1 MRRHSLLS
9 RYAPFNE
16 PGRFARAA
24 GASHLVAA
32 RLQPSYYPWGEA
44 WIDLVF
50 VRDGQIALLPF
61 VQIDPPMI
69 LVREASAMIWPSW
82 LPLDEPA
89 IEGLEALLEPWLLSH
104 ALLGAL
110 DEEVIGFFTD
120 DTQARASFDAA
131 REARFLCAAPAEAVL
146 ADAAPYVYA
155 QRFASGR
162 RVGIRSPDAA
172 FGASLLARIANTVHA
187 DLGSVQRNELARAWY
202 GIGVYDALPNASFD
216 VTIGLSH
223 EAATASVAL
232 EVAHGDD
239 AVVSLARPIFPLLAC
254 SFDPADG
261 ESLRAFSV
269 RAREPILRASRVVP
283 APVIGG
289 STGRIAVV
297 IRDDGLIAPEADVD
311 YARALVE
318 ALMAQGFDAQLTV
331 ASAARAEGLDLIHL
345 FGHRHVQQFAYILE
359 EAQRLGIPV
368 VCTPLFDDVENESLW
383 GTAATRTLLSGIRD
397 DATQQMIERG
407 IAERRLLLNVEERGK
422 AAYDEAQVRAM
433 LKQSQS
439 AIFTTRAEEAE
450 VRARF
455 GFAGSSRI
463 VAALPSAPVIPEPIG
478 ALCGIDEYL
487 LIHAAVEPRAN
498 QWIAAR
504 AAGEIGATCV
514 LSGTVENA
522 EYYQAVLEAAGA
534 NTIWLPQDRLSA
546 GQLEALY
553 AGARLFV
560 DLSWAG
566 HGAAR
571 LVRAALRGTMPVYST
586 PLGLGELW
594 PELTGGVDP
603 ASLESAVTVLRQA
616 WMRAPAVGYQIADRT
631 AQHCDPLRSLQ
642 AVLGAYAEAA
652 GVKAG

>member
-9 RYAPFNE
+9 RFAPFVE
-16 PGRFARAA
+16 PGGFARVV
-24 GASHLVAA
+24 GSGYLVAA
-32 RLQPSYYPWGEA
+32 RLQPSYYPWPEA
-44 WIDLVF
+44 WLDLVF
-50 VRDGQIALLPF
+50 WREGETALLPF

-69 LVREASAMIWPSW
+69 LVREASPLIWPSW
-82 LPLDEPA
+82 LSLEVPVIDA
-89 IEGLEALLEPWLLSH
+89 LEALLEPWLLSH

-110 DEEVIGFFTD
+110 DEEVIGYFTED
-120 DTQARASFDAA
+120 PQARATFDAA
-131 REARFLCAAPAEAVL
+131 REARFLCAAPAELVL

-155 QRFASGR
+155 QRFAQGR
-162 RVGIRSPDAA
+162 RVGIRSSDAA
-172 FGASLLARIANTVHA
+172 LGAALLARMANTVHA

-216 VTIGLSH
+216 VTIGPRH
-223 EAATASVAL
+223 EAATASIAL
-232 EVAHGDD
+232 EVADGDD
-239 AVVSLARPIFPLLAC
+239 AMVSLTRPVFPLLAC

-261 ESLRAFSV
+261 EPVRTFSA
-269 RAREPILRASRVVP
+269 RAREPILRASRIVP

-289 STGRIAVV
+289 SSGRIAVV

-318 ALMAQGFDAQLTV
+318 ALVVQGFDAQLTV

-345 FGHRHVQQFAYILE
+345 FGHRHVQQFAYILD
-359 EAQRLGIPV
+359 EAKRLGIPV
-368 VCTPLFDDVENESLW
+368 VCTPLFDDFENESLW
-383 GTAATRTLLSGIRD
+383 GTAAIRTLLAGIRD
-397 DATQQMIERG
+397 DATQQTIERG

-439 AIFTTRAEEAE
+439 AIFSSRAEEAE

-455 GFAGSSRI
+455 GFTGSSRI
-463 VAALPSAPVIPEPIG
+463 VASLPPAPVVPEPIG
-478 ALCGIDEYL
+478 ALCGLDEYL
-487 LIHAAVEPRAN
+487 LVHAAVEPRAN
-498 QWIAAR
+498 QWIAVR
-504 AAGEIGATCV
+504 AAAEIGATCV
-514 LSGTVENA
+514 LAGTVENA
-522 EYYQAVLEAAGA
+522 EYYQAVLEAAGSNA
-534 NTIWLPQDRLSA
+534 IWLPQERLSA

-553 AGARLFV
+553 AGARV
-560 DLSWAG
+560 YADLSWAG

-571 LVRAALRGTMPVYST
+571 LVRAALRGTMPVFSI

-603 ASLESAVTVLRQA
+603 ASLESAITVLRQA